1 MALVSNRNTNM
12 CSELKRCINNAEKI
26 YMNVSFIRDSGLK
39 LIIEDLKDAKNKGKE
54 IKILT
59 SDYMNVTEP
68 NALYRLLDFDGI
80 KIYDNKNKISFHS
93 KAYIFKYK
101 DNRADA
107 YIGSSNISKSALTTG
122 VEWNEN
128 INGKL
133 EDLEIK
139 KILSE
144 FEELYENTSFDLS
157 LEWLRKYEK
166 NYRVYKNNPFVDFE
180 VREEVNKGI
189 EPIKIQI
196 PALYELSK
204 TREEGYNKAMVVVGT
219 GLGKTYLS
227 VFDSLK
233 FKKILFVVHREEILQ
248 QAKKSFEKVHGDN
261 KTYGFFKGNKK
272 EVGSDITFA
281 SIATLG
287 KKEYLNDKYFKED
300 YFDYIIVDEIHHST
314 AKNYQKLLN
323 YFKPKFLLGLTATPE
338 RQDNGDVYKVCDYNI
353 AYECNFV
360 SGINNGWLVPFEYFG
375 IYDDIDY
382 DKIPWRNGKYS
393 LEELEES
400 LSIEERAEKIFL
412 KYKNFRKNFTLG
424 FCASVRHAHYMAEYF
439 NLKNIVSVA
448 ITGEMKPSERRRVIK
463 DFEKGKIQVLFVV
476 DVFNEG
482 VDIPKVD
489 TIMFL
494 RPTTSYTVFI
504 QQLGR
509 GLRTAAGKEKLRVL
523 DFVGNYKGA
532 ELKPSFLIGEHRNKH
547 ILPIDDNYILPE
559 ACTVNFDFKLIDYY
573 AVERNKKKPLDL
585 KLEEEYQEIK
595 IKLNKVPTILEI
607 YTYSKYPVSLYIHEF
622 KTWYNFVKQMGDL
635 TLNQKLYSFEAID
648 FLKFLEKTSMTKSYK
663 IPLLLSVFKNNLTE
677 SVTLEEVGKEFKEFY
692 SYERHGKDLNNKK
705 HSGYKSWE
713 IKQFSSLAKNNPIKY
728 ITADKEGK
736 KYFEFINNIFS
747 LKESLFKEILNEEEL
762 HKDILERIEYRKNNF
777 FSRKYEVRKEDNE

>member
-1 MALVSNRNTNM
+1 MGLISNENIDTNM
-12 CSELKRCINNAEKI
+12 YNNLKNHINSSDEI
-26 YMNVSFIRDSGLK
+26 YMSVSFVRDSGLK
-39 LIIEDLKDAKNKGKE
+39 LIINDLKRAKEQGKK

-59 SDYMNVTEP
+59 SDYLNITEP
-68 NALYRLLDFDGI
+68 NALYRLLQLEDI
-80 KIYDNKNKISFHS
+80 KIFKNNNNISFHP
-93 KAYIFKYK
+93 KAYIFKNNATK
-101 DNRADA
+101 KVDV
-107 YIGSSNISKSALTTG
+107 YIGSSNISRSALTDG
-122 VEWNEN
+122 IEWNHH
-128 INGKL
+128 INK
-133 EDLEIK
+133 DFSDSEIK
-139 KILSE
+139 DIISS
-144 FEELYENTSFDLS
+144 FNELYEESSFNLTI
-157 LEWLRKYEK
+157 EWLREYEK
-166 NYRVYKNNPFVDFE
+166 RYKQPEFKYKSID
-180 VREEVNKGI
+180 NKKGII

-281 SIATLG
+281 SVATLG
-287 KKEYLNDKYFKED
+287 KKEYLSDKYFKED

-448 ITGEMKPSERRRVIK
+448 ITGEMKPSERRRIIK

-509 GLRTAAGKEKLRVL
+509 GLRTAAGKEKLRIL

-532 ELKPSFLIGEHRNKH
+532 ELKPSFLIGEHRNKQ

-559 ACTVNFDFKLIDYY
+559 GCSANFDFKLIDYY

-595 IKLNKVPTILEI
+595 IKLNKVPTILEV

-622 KTWYNFVKQMGDL
+622 KTWYNFIKQMGDL

-663 IPLLLSVFKNNLTE
+663 IPLLFSIFKNNLTE
-677 SVTLEEVGKEFKEFY
+677 SMTLEEIGREFKEFY

-747 LKESLFKEILNEEEL
+747 LKESLFKEILNEKEL
-762 HKDILERIEYRKNNF
+762 HKDILEGIEYRKNNF
-777 FSRKYEVRKEDNE
+777 FSRKYEV

>member
-1 MALVSNRNTNM
+1 MGLISNENIDTNM
-12 CSELKRCINNAEKI
+12 YNNLKNHINSSDEI
-26 YMNVSFIRDSGLK
+26 YMSVSFVRDSGLK
-39 LIIEDLKDAKNKGKE
+39 LIINDLKRAKEQGKK

-59 SDYMNVTEP
+59 SDYLNITEP
-68 NALYRLLDFDGI
+68 NALYRLLQLEDI
-80 KIYDNKNKISFHS
+80 KIFKNNNNISFHP
-93 KAYIFKYK
+93 KAYIFKNNATK
-101 DNRADA
+101 KVDV
-107 YIGSSNISKSALTTG
+107 YIGSSNISRSALTDG
-122 VEWNEN
+122 IEWNHH
-128 INGKL
+128 INK
-133 EDLEIK
+133 DFSDSEIK
-139 KILSE
+139 DIISS
-144 FEELYENTSFDLS
+144 FNELYEESSFNLTI
-157 LEWLRKYEK
+157 EWLREYEK
-166 NYRVYKNNPFVDFE
+166 RYKQPEFKYKSID
-180 VREEVNKGI
+180 NKKGII

-281 SIATLG
+281 SVATLG
-287 KKEYLNDKYFKED
+287 KKEYLSDKYFKED

-448 ITGEMKPSERRRVIK
+448 ITGEMKPSERRRIIK

-509 GLRTAAGKEKLRVL
+509 GLRTAAGKEKLRIL

-559 ACTVNFDFKLIDYY
+559 GCSANFDFKLIDYY
-573 AVERNKKKPLDL
+573 AIERNKKKPLDL

-595 IKLNKVPTILEI
+595 IKLNKVPTILEV

-622 KTWYNFVKQMGDL
+622 KTWYNFIKQMGDL

-663 IPLLLSVFKNNLTE
+663 IPLLFSIFKNNLTE
-677 SVTLEEVGKEFKEFY
+677 SVTLEEIGREFKEFY

-747 LKESLFKEILNEEEL
+747 LKESLFKEILNEKEL

-777 FSRKYEVRKEDNE
+777 FSRKYEV